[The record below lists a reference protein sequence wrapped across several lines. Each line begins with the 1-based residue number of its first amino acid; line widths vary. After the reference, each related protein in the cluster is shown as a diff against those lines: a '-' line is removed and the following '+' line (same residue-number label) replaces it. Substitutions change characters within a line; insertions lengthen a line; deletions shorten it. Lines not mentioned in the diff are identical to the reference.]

1 MLSTQ
6 VRKSKKSLKFQ
17 MSINRTKITKIF
29 LNNNINIKE
38 IFQVSIMVSELFIL
52 NHFTRTKVQNK
63 LYKYIS
69 I

>member
-6 VRKSKKSLKFQ
+6 VGKSKKSLKFQ

-29 LNNNINIKE
+29 LNNNINIKGN
-38 IFQVSIMVSELFIL
+38 FQVFITVSINGVI
-52 NHFTRTKVQNK
+52 HFES
-63 LYKYIS
+63 LYKDQSSKAI